1 MAVSILKGSDTA
13 AIYTTVHTT
22 GAINRPGYYQLP
34 RAARVFDAV
43 QAAGGMTDA
52 ADDNVINL
60 AERLRDDMKILV
72 PEKQVLGETMLAT
85 VNKKEFLQLTDKL
98 SCDAGVSIMAANGL
112 LLVSSFRHGLSC
124 KIPAYVVHPGQRYI
138 EAKEW
143 ARIVYGIKSDNKSM
157 VDIRIG

>member
-1 MAVSILKGSDTA
+1 
-13 AIYTTVHTT
+13 
-22 GAINRPGYYQLP
+22 
-34 RAARVFDAV
+34 
-43 QAAGGMTDA
+43 
-52 ADDNVINL
+52 
-60 AERLRDDMKILV
+60 
-72 PEKQVLGETMLAT
+72 MLAT

-157 VDIRIG
+157 IDIRIG